1 MENSAQCGFG
11 AEKGVSLLEILIVIV
26 IILVVSA
33 VAIQNISGSL
43 QASQADSAAQLVQQ
57 DMRLAR
63 QSAISDRLVY
73 RLTFNSPGGIVMDK
87 IATISTVSGS
97 TITVNTTVT
106 NVGNDSIPSTVTF
119 NCEPGIPLD
128 PDGFGS
134 VTVPISFNGYNQV
147 FFQPDGSGRDT
158 TGKVANGVIFLAVP
172 GDIATSRSITL
183 WGGTGQVHLYKLYSG
198 AGGWFWK

>member
-1 MENSAQCGFG
+1 M
-11 AEKGVSLLEILIVIV
+11 

-43 QASQADSAAQLVQQ
+43 QASSADSAAQLVQQ

-73 RLTFNSPGGIVMDK
+73 RLTFNTPGGIVMDK
-87 IATISTVSGS
+87 IATISTVSGA
-97 TITVNTTVT
+97 TITVSQTVT
-106 NVGNDSIPSTVTF
+106 NVSNDAIPSTVTF
-119 NCEPGIPLD
+119 HCEPGIPLD

-134 VTVPISFNGYNQV
+134 VTVPVSFNGYNQV

-158 TGKVANGVIFLAVP
+158 NGKVANGVVFVGVP
-172 GDIATSRSITL
+172 GDLSTSRSVTL
-183 WGGTGQVHLYKLYSG
+183 WGSTGQVHLYKLYSG
-198 AGGWFWK
+198 SGSWYWK